1 MIGYQFF
8 TKECR
13 NKVVNIAILLAVF
26 LLSHHQIALAITT
39 TPGCNKLIDQNCDN
53 SCIASESIFN
63 SITNYVDQSP
73 VFDANYSMYDMSFN
87 MIAAEGSQSGTNPAD
102 GTPID
107 GCIDGDGTVSFYYN
121 SPTITNTPA
130 PACSPSTLGLNPTI
144 FPTGCSGYSYTYS
157 YGNNVSGTET
167 VTNSPTTITSVNVQ
181 TTNNPNITTS
191 GSTTTSSMSNGTSKK
206 VTTSISTDY
215 PTTPPPAA
223 IVTTA
228 NGVTTSTITFA
239 DGSKSVT
246 TTTNGVKSAPV
257 YTSANITYNG
267 KAATTQTM
275 PDSSGN
281 GTITTISQTV
291 TSPSTDKGI
300 TTTGTDSNGNPTSTV
315 IYSDGSSSVTT
326 TITTTRMAPAPNE
339 TNDPTTGNK
348 TISYYDG
355 SSTNYINGTISTS
368 TSTTSK
374 HCPLS
379 NKNCLCDT
387 SQSNCSCSL
396 NISSWDYK
404 CTLTTT
410 TTTTSSPQLYTLNP
424 GDTIQVTTNNANDT
438 NLRAISTL
446 DYICVEVESLYGWV
460 PLGCAPSS
468 SQTVSPPPCFKFP
481 QFGFPITGAVMA
493 CVTDAI
499 NSTFVNG
506 NSSTSYQ
513 TNADSAVTNVST
525 TSGVLSS
532 LSNFQIG
539 MQNAVMGFLVLYVII
554 FGMKLVLGQEMP
566 NKGELFMFVTKM
578 ILVIYFS
585 VGLPAGSPAAANGN
599 LSRSTNGVQD
609 IIMPG
614 FQALALTLSEVIIDA
629 ENNSNSSANTKN
641 SATQQLAAK
650 AREADAIR
658 QSADRACTTA
668 TDTYDQSNKALA
680 NTIEQLTIFSVIGA
694 IVLDECYVGGA
705 IASPLA
711 PLCIL
716 GSAVVASGI
725 MGTTTLEEN
734 YKPVNDENLSAKN
747 SACAASAAA
756 DEASKAADAA
766 LAAVGNNSTPSSL
779 CYFAPSS
786 YGPKY
791 EYLSTWD
798 NLDCH
803 VAYYLGF
810 LSAGDIARDVTMV
823 LAVFFTGFFALI
835 FSGQLVFAVFSI
847 VIGILLLSIIVFFV
861 NTYLVSLI
869 GIAILSFLSPLFVP
883 LCLLKVTKGY
893 FDLWLKLLLSFALQ
907 PVVITAF
914 VAIMCTTLDQII
926 YGTCTWVST
935 SSGFWTISKSSSH
948 DAGCTGS
955 LGAIMNFTGS
965 PSQGAADFFVTTMPF
980 YIFDP
985 QIMVPLFTATLFC
998 FLFYFM
1004 AQNITEFAQELV
1016 GGPNLSDFSGIK
1028 SNSVFN
1034 ASMSRIHKMLPQM
1047 SKGEKTG
1054 EGHTGEDHGHDNVSV
1069 RDGGNSHGVE
1079 VSSAKPNADISV
1091 SKIAETKL

>member
-8 TKECR
+8 MKEYR
-13 NKVVNIAILLAVF
+13 NKVVNIAILIAVF
-26 LLSHHQIALAITT
+26 LLSHHQIALAISA
-39 TPGCNKLIDQNCDN
+39 TPGCNKLIDQTCNN

-63 SITNYVDQSP
+63 SITNYVDQNP

-107 GCIDGDGTVSFYYN
+107 GCIDGNGTVSFYYN
-121 SPTITNTPA
+121 PPTITNTPA
-130 PACSPSTLGLNPTI
+130 PTCSPSALGLNPTI

-157 YGNNVSGTET
+157 YGNNVSGTKT

-191 GSTTTSSMSNGTSKK
+191 GSTTTSSMSNGTSKT
-206 VTTSISTDY
+206 VITSISTDY

-246 TTTNGVKSAPV
+246 TTTNGVTSAPV
-257 YTSANITYNG
+257 YTSANTTYNG

-275 PDSSGN
+275 HDSNKDGTLGN
-281 GTITTISQTV
+281 GTIVTISQTV
-291 TSPSTDKGI
+291 TSPSTI
-300 TTTGTDSNGNPTSTV
+300 VTTTTGTDSNKNPTSTV
-315 IYSDGSSSVTT
+315 SYSDGSSSVTT
-326 TITTTRMAPAPNE
+326 TITTTSMAPAPNE

-348 TISYYDG
+348 TITYYDG
-355 SSTNYINGTISTS
+355 SSTNYINGTTSTG

-374 HCPLS
+374 HCPLT
-379 NKNCLCDT
+379 NKNCLCDI
-387 SQSNCSCSL
+387 SQSNCSCSF

-460 PLGCAPSS
+460 PLGCAPKN
-468 SQTVSPPPCFKFP
+468 SQTVSPPSCFSLP
-481 QFGFPITGAVMA
+481 QSGFAITAKVMA

-506 NSSTSYQ
+506 NSTTNYQ
-513 TNADSAVTNVST
+513 TNIEGAVTNVST
-525 TSGVLSS
+525 VAGNFSS

-539 MQNAVMGFLVLYVII
+539 MQNAVMAFLVLYVII

-566 NKGELFMFVTKM
+566 HKGELFMFVMKM

-658 QSADRACTTA
+658 QSADQACTTA
-668 TDTYDQSNKALA
+668 TATYKQSNQALA

-734 YKPVNDENLSAKN
+734 YKPVNDENLSVMN
-747 SACAASAAA
+747 SACAASTSA

-766 LAAVGNNSTPSSL
+766 LAAVGKNSTPSSL

-803 VAYYLGF
+803 IAYYLGF

-861 NTYLVSLI
+861 NTYLISLI
-869 GIAILSFLSPLFVP
+869 GAAILSFLSPLFVP

-935 SSGFWTISKSSSH
+935 DSGFWTIATTT
-948 DAGCTGS
+948 DPLCTGS
-955 LGAIMNFTGS
+955 LGAMMNFTGS

-980 YIFDP
+980 YIFNAN
-985 QIMVPLFTATLFC
+985 IMVPLFTATLFC

-1047 SKGEKTG
+1047 SKGEN
-1054 EGHTGEDHGHDNVSV
+1054 TGEDHGHDNVSV